1 MAVKLPKHTW
11 AADTIGG
18 GTVVYSTVTGNK
30 VGEIKDGKFVQTVD
44 KIPQPTTKRPRTVT
58 VPTTARA
65 GGIENTIAGLER
77 DAMYF
82 RSVAEDIDNSAQ
94 ERADARRRFDG
105 IQSQL
110 ALLKGQQQEAK
121 AGMAQE
127 QKRAKSQDA
136 RGRAAEI
143 KDEYERLIQEKAA
156 LFDQTDPKAQRIENQ
171 MRELAKEYRGVYS
184 DLVGAQVSLS
194 AAMANLTGVDISQM
208 GGARAGTY
216 QAAGEPVTGG
226 APTGTVTP
234 RTGASTQRP
243 ETGGD
248 LVYRGGASVTPDLVY
263 RGGSSVQ
270 NLGGKPDNVP
280 MSTAPGV
287 FDPARF
293 RMGEERSM
301 GATVPTIPTAPGAV
315 PMGPPK
321 TLDELLT
328 QTENWFSLPDYI
340 FRLDKDLGNLLIRAV
355 QEKWTEERWD
365 KEIENTNWWRK
376 NSDEVRRRIVQYGN
390 YKDLQSQGQDVSR
403 SDYGIWLRNQKNNV
417 KAQARQIAGV
427 ALTDA
432 QAEEI
437 ASKIWNGF
445 LDNDALAV
453 RALIVPYIG
462 TVRSIVGN
470 GIGGEPTIAGY
481 SGEALRNFQTLQAI
495 AKANGF
501 TLRDI
506 LPSIS
511 TATTGGNLEEAVL
524 EKLALGELD
533 MNRIAQDARMLAAQG
548 QPQYV
553 RDLLNQGYDLQTV
566 YAPYRN
572 IMSNVLELNAEEID
586 LNDATLRSA
595 ITDKGDANI
604 YDFKKAL
611 RQDPRWE
618 YTSSARQEVGDSVMT
633 VLRNFGFQG

>member
-30 VGEIKDGKFVQTVD
+30 VGEIKDGKFIQTVD
-44 KIPQPTTKRPRTVT
+44 KIPQPTTKKPRTVT

-65 GGIENTIAGLER
+65 GGIENTIASLER

-110 ALLKGQQQEAK
+110 ALLKGQQEESK
-121 AGMAQE
+121 AGMAEE
-127 QKRAKSQDA
+127 QKKAKSQDA
-136 RGRAAEI
+136 RGRVAEI

-171 MRELAKEYRGVYS
+171 MRELAKEYQGVYS
-184 DLVGAQVSLS
+184 DLVGARVSLS
-194 AAMANLTGVDISQM
+194 AAMANLTGVDITQM
-208 GGARAGTY
+208 GGTRAGTF
-216 QAAGEPVTGG
+216 QAAGAPIVGG
-226 APTGTVTP
+226 APTGTPSMARTPTQAPAGTPTPTP
-234 RTGASTQRP
+234 RPTPTPTPRPTPTPTPEST
-243 ETGGD
+243 
-248 LVYRGGASVTPDLVY
+248 
-263 RGGSSVQ
+263 
-270 NLGGKPDNVP
+270 
-280 MSTAPGV
+280 MPGV
-287 FDPARF
+287 FDPARA

-301 GATVPTIPTAPGAV
+301 GATVPAISGVTPT
-315 PMGPPK
+315 GPAR

-340 FRLDKDLGNLLIRAV
+340 FRLDKDLGKLLVRAV
-355 QEKWTEERWD
+355 QEKWDENRWD

-403 SDYGIWLRNQKNNV
+403 SDYGIWLRNQKNSV
-417 KAQARQIAGV
+417 KAQAQQIAGV
-427 ALTDA
+427 NLTDV

-445 LDNDALAV
+445 LDNDPLAI
-453 RALIVPYIG
+453 RSLIVPYIG
-462 TVRSIVGN
+462 TVKSIVGN
-470 GIGGEPTIAGY
+470 GIGGQQTVAGY
-481 SGEALRNFQTLQAI
+481 SGQALQNFQTLQAI

-506 LPSIS
+506 LPGIS
-511 TATTGGNLEEAVL
+511 TATTQGNLEEAVL

-533 MNRIAQDARMLAAQG
+533 INRIAQDARMLAAQG

-572 IMSNVLELNAEEID
+572 VMANVLELMPEEID

-595 ITDKGDANI
+595 ITDKGDTNI

-611 RQDPRWE
+611 RQDSRWE
-618 YTSSARQEVGDSVMT
+618 YTSSARQEVGDAVMT
-633 VLRNFGFQG
+633 VLRNFGLQG

>member
-30 VGEIKDGKFVQTVD
+30 VGEIKDGKFIQTVD
-44 KIPQPTTKRPRTVT
+44 KIPQPTTKKPRTVT

-65 GGIENTIAGLER
+65 GGIENTIASLER

-110 ALLKGQQQEAK
+110 ALLKGQQEESK
-121 AGMAQE
+121 AGMAEE
-127 QKRAKSQDA
+127 QKKAKSQDA
-136 RGRAAEI
+136 RGRVAEI

-171 MRELAKEYRGVYS
+171 MRELAKEYQGVYS
-184 DLVGAQVSLS
+184 DLVGARVSLS
-194 AAMANLTGVDISQM
+194 AAMANLTGVDITQM
-208 GGARAGTY
+208 GGTRAGTF
-216 QAAGEPVTGG
+216 QAAGAPIVGG
-226 APTGTVTP
+226 APTGTPSMARTPAQAPAGTPTPTP
-234 RTGASTQRP
+234 RPTPTPTPRPTPTPTPEST
-243 ETGGD
+243 
-248 LVYRGGASVTPDLVY
+248 
-263 RGGSSVQ
+263 
-270 NLGGKPDNVP
+270 
-280 MSTAPGV
+280 MPGV
-287 FDPARF
+287 FDPARA

-301 GATVPTIPTAPGAV
+301 GATVPAISGVTPT
-315 PMGPPK
+315 GPAR

-340 FRLDKDLGNLLIRAV
+340 FRLDKDLGKLLVRAV
-355 QEKWTEERWD
+355 QEKWDENRWD

-403 SDYGIWLRNQKNNV
+403 SDYGIWLRNQKNSV
-417 KAQARQIAGV
+417 KAQAQQIAGV
-427 ALTDA
+427 TLTDV

-445 LDNDALAV
+445 LDNDPLAI
-453 RALIVPYIG
+453 RSLIVPYIG
-462 TVRSIVGN
+462 TVKSIVGN
-470 GIGGEPTIAGY
+470 GIGGQQTVAGY
-481 SGEALRNFQTLQAI
+481 SGQALQNFQTLQAI

-506 LPSIS
+506 LPGIS
-511 TATTGGNLEEAVL
+511 TATTQGNLEEAVL

-533 MNRIAQDARMLAAQG
+533 INRIAQDARMLAAQG

-572 IMSNVLELNAEEID
+572 VMANVLELMPEEID

-595 ITDKGDANI
+595 ITDKGDTNI

-611 RQDPRWE
+611 RQDSRWE
-618 YTSSARQEVGDSVMT
+618 YTSSARQEVGDAVMT
-633 VLRNFGFQG
+633 VLRNFGLQG

>member
-30 VGEIKDGKFVQTVD
+30 VGEIKDGKFIQTVD
-44 KIPQPTTKRPRTVT
+44 KIPQPTTKKPRTVT

-65 GGIENTIAGLER
+65 GGIENTIASLER

-110 ALLKGQQQEAK
+110 ALLKGQQEESK
-121 AGMAQE
+121 AGMAEE
-127 QKRAKSQDA
+127 QKKAKSQDA
-136 RGRAAEI
+136 RGRVAEI

-171 MRELAKEYRGVYS
+171 MRELAKEYQGVYS
-184 DLVGAQVSLS
+184 DLVGARVSLS
-194 AAMANLTGVDISQM
+194 AAMANLTGVDITQM
-208 GGARAGTY
+208 GGTRAGTF
-216 QAAGEPVTGG
+216 QAAGAPIVGG
-226 APTGTVTP
+226 APTGTPSMARTPAQAPAGTPTPTP
-234 RTGASTQRP
+234 RPTPTPTPRPTPTPTPEST
-243 ETGGD
+243 
-248 LVYRGGASVTPDLVY
+248 
-263 RGGSSVQ
+263 
-270 NLGGKPDNVP
+270 
-280 MSTAPGV
+280 MPGV
-287 FDPARF
+287 FDPARA

-301 GATVPTIPTAPGAV
+301 GATVPAISGVTPT
-315 PMGPPK
+315 GPAR

-340 FRLDKDLGNLLIRAV
+340 FRLDKDLGKLLVRAV
-355 QEKWTEERWD
+355 QERWDENRWD

-403 SDYGIWLRNQKNNV
+403 SDYGIWLRNQKNSV
-417 KAQARQIAGV
+417 KAQAQQIAGV
-427 ALTDA
+427 TLTDV

-445 LDNDALAV
+445 LDNDPLAI
-453 RALIVPYIG
+453 RSLIVPYIG
-462 TVRSIVGN
+462 TVKSIVGN
-470 GIGGEPTIAGY
+470 GIGGQQTIAGY
-481 SGEALRNFQTLQAI
+481 SGQALQNFQTLQAI

-506 LPSIS
+506 LPGIS
-511 TATTGGNLEEAVL
+511 TATTQGNLEEAVL

-533 MNRIAQDARMLAAQG
+533 MNRIAQDARILAAQG

-572 IMSNVLELNAEEID
+572 VMANVLELNPEEID

-595 ITDKGDANI
+595 ITDKGDTNI

-611 RQDPRWE
+611 RQDSRWE
-618 YTSSARQEVGDSVMT
+618 YTSSARQEVGDAVMT
-633 VLRNFGFQG
+633 VLRNFGLQG